1 MVVNELLLLNDRY
14 SVVRRLAGSD
24 QAPLCLG
31 TDLQRGKTVV
41 IRLHQYTPGRR
52 HISALPH
59 LVAPPEETRD
69 GALLPYDFGI
79 DGNLVYVV
87 RPYAGGRSLADL
99 LTSTDLPPLVK
110 MVTWLRRAAEI
121 TQRQYE
127 LGSLPRELTLDQIII
142 SSDDTV
148 AVAGYDHT
156 LDPSTTVE
164 RAPQRALL
172 RAILEIGAQLPPP
185 MVSKPLAQLLN
196 RAEHW
201 LWSEPASLDDVI
213 FALQRTERQ
222 LRGHAYV
229 LQELGHAITTS
240 ASSVRALR
248 SAGRLFQPYVLV
260 GSLLALTVVI
270 TNTVLTGAVPPGR
283 VIVLPF
289 PTAAPVPVLLTLHPQ
304 PQELAAS
311 PHQYIPAV
319 SAAAP
324 APTQAAAPAK
334 PISKSTA
341 PAPAQEHII
350 RPLIKV
356 SSPPVRT
363 VPQRSD
369 ARPAL
374 AARVHTT
381 ATVATVHVVT
391 KSERATTARTAMT
404 STSVRATTKSTIQ
417 AVKGVAQRDTSTVH
431 ASVAPATATSTIHA
445 VSTTTSMPHVT
456 TTATTA
462 RR

>member
-1 MVVNELLLLNDRY
+1 MAVNELLLLNDRY

-24 QAPLCLG
+24 HAPLCLG
-31 TDLQRGKTVV
+31 TDLQRGETVA

-59 LVAPPEETRD
+59 LVAPSEETRD
-69 GALLPYDFGI
+69 GALLLYDFGI

-87 RPYAGGRSLADL
+87 RPYASGRSLAEL
-99 LTSTDLPPLVK
+99 LTSTELPPLVK
-110 MVTWLRRAAEI
+110 MVAWLRRAAEI

-127 LGSLPRELTLDQIII
+127 LGSLPHELTLDQIII
-142 SSDDTV
+142 SPDDTV

-164 RAPQRALL
+164 HAPQRALL

-222 LRGHAYV
+222 LRGHGYV
-229 LQELGHAITTS
+229 LQELGHTITTS
-240 ASSVRALR
+240 ASNVRTLR

-319 SAAAP
+319 PAAAP
-324 APTQAAAPAK
+324 TPTQAAAPAK
-334 PISKSTA
+334 PISKSAA
-341 PAPAQEHII
+341 PAPAQEHIT

-374 AARVHTT
+374 ATRVHTT
-381 ATVATVHVVT
+381 ATAATVHVVT
-391 KSERATTARTAMT
+391 RSERATTARTVIT

-417 AVKGVAQRDTSTVH
+417 AVKSVAQRETH

-445 VSTTTSMPHVT
+445 VSTTTSMPHIT